1 MNETESL
8 LTQREKEVMY
18 SLSKGL
24 TYKKIAV
31 QLEVSHETI
40 KMHLKNIYRKLQ
52 VKNKI
57 EALIKFKLL

>member
-31 QLEVSHETI
+31 QLKVSHETI